1 MKSTNT
7 KEKLIPI
14 LKLFQKI
21 EKERKNPNSF
31 YEDQTTLMPK
41 VYKVTRR
48 KKKKKKETKANI

>member
-48 KKKKKKETKANI
+48 KKKKKGN